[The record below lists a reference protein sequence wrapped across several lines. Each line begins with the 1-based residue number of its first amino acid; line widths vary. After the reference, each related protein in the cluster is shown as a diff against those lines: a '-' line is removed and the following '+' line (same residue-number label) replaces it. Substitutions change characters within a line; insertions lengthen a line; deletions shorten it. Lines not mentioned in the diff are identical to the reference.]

1 MKGIQ
6 MQQLSRTEI
15 ENGIKSHSDE
25 SWLTPS
31 QNELYKGVRSFVGG
45 IDRVINIY
53 GPQGCGKTF
62 IAHIMVKLNIAA
74 YITSLDQICLSSLPL
89 LIDNA
94 PFERSAVRGVR
105 NQMRKFELHQVIL
118 ISRYRAEDS
127 IPTFYLSLNPDDIKF
142 FRATLFRK
150 FDLRLPDNTSLNL
163 WDHLKLIGGTNA

>member
-6 MQQLSRTEI
+6 MQKLSRIEI

-31 QNELYKGVRSFVGG
+31 QNELYRDVRPFIGG
-45 IDRVINIY
+45 IDKVINIY

-74 YITSLDQICLSSLPL
+74 YITSLEQICLSSLPL
-89 LIDNA
+89 IIDNA

-105 NQMRKFELHQVIL
+105 NQMRKFELHQVIF

-127 IPTFYLSLNPDDIKF
+127 IPTFYLNLTPDDIIF
-142 FRATLFRK
+142 FRATLFRN
-150 FDLRLPDNTSLNL
+150 FDLRLPDNSSLNI
-163 WDHLKLIGGTNA
+163 WDHLKMIGGINA